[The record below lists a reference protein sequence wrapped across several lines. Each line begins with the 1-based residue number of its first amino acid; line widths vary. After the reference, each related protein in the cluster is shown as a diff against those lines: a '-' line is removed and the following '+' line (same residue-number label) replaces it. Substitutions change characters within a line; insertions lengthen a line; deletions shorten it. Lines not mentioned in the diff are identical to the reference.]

1 VSANLRPVV
10 LAMGV
15 VALAAL
21 VPARAQ
27 RQPFQSGIEV
37 IAVAATVRDTDG
49 RLVKGLPR
57 EAFEVYDD
65 GQRQMVTQFTNERV
79 PLSLGVLIDV
89 SDSMFGQRIK
99 DARAAVDRFLFDL
112 LDASDEFF
120 VLAFNHEP
128 RFLTGWTT
136 SPAAVRQA
144 LDQLRPWGGT
154 AEYDAI
160 LAALPIFA
168 KRTKPRA
175 SLLLITDGADTASDA
190 KLRDVRSAMLQ
201 SDAFAFAI
209 AIDPPDRVA
218 INTRVNAV
226 ALKDVTDNGGGRT
239 EVARNAEE
247 LVTATASI
255 AEELNN
261 QYLIGYNA
269 PHKADGQFHGIRVAV
284 RGGEYRVR
292 ARKGYVATPLPSK
305 K

>member
-1 VSANLRPVV
+1 MRRNLGPIA
-10 LAMGV
+10 LSLGAA
-15 VALAAL
+15 ALAVF
-21 VPARAQ
+21 VPSPAQ
-27 RQPFQSGIEV
+27 RQAFQSGVEV
-37 IAVAATVRDTDG
+37 IAVAATVRARDG
-49 RLVKGLPR
+49 HLVKGLSR
-57 EAFEVYDD
+57 EVFEVYDD
-65 GQRQMVTQFTNERV
+65 GQRQPITQFTSERV

-89 SDSMFGQRIK
+89 SDSMFGERIK

-128 RFLTGWTT
+128 RFLTGWTS

-144 LDQLRPWGGT
+144 LEALRPWGGT
-154 AEYDAI
+154 AEYDAV
-160 LAALPIFA
+160 LAALPLFA

-190 KLRDVRSAMLQ
+190 KLGDVRSAMLQ

-209 AIDPPDRVA
+209 AIDPPDTVA
-218 INTRVNAV
+218 INTRVNVV
-226 ALKDVTDNGGGRT
+226 ALTEITDNAGGRT
-239 EVARNAEE
+239 EVVRNAEE
-247 LVTATASI
+247 LVTATAEI

-284 RGGEYRVR
+284 RDGEYRVR
-292 ARKGYVATPLPSK
+292 ARKGYVATPLPAK

>member
-1 VSANLRPVV
+1 VGLDARAIAL
-10 LAMGV
+10 V
-15 VALAAL
+15 VAVAAL
-21 VPARAQ
+21 GGPDALRAQ
-27 RQPFQSGIEV
+27 RQPFQSGVEV
-37 IAVAATVRDTDG
+37 IGVAATVRDRDG
-49 RLVKGLPR
+49 RLVQGLSR

-65 GQRQMVTQFTNERV
+65 GQRQAVTQFTKERV

-112 LDASDEFF
+112 LEPSDEFF

-128 RFLTGWTT
+128 RFLTGWT
-136 SPAAVRQA
+136 SNPATVRQA
-144 LDQLRPWGGT
+144 LDGLRPWGGT
-154 AEYDAI
+154 AEYDAV
-160 LAALPIFA
+160 LAALPFFA
-168 KRTKPRA
+168 KRAKPRA

-201 SDAFAFAI
+201 SEAFAFAI

-218 INTRVNAV
+218 INTRVNVV
-226 ALKDVTDNGGGRT
+226 ALRDVTDNGGGRT
-239 EVARNAEE
+239 VVVRNAEE
-247 LVTATASI
+247 LVTATAGI
-255 AEELNN
+255 AEELNH

-269 PHKADGQFHGIRVAV
+269 PRKPDGQFHSIRVAV

-292 ARKGYVATPLPSK
+292 ARKGYVATPLPAK

>member
-1 VSANLRPVV
+1 VDARLIALVAGAAV
-10 LAMGV
+10 LGGLDA
-15 VALAAL
+15 ALA
-21 VPARAQ
+21 Q
-27 RQPFQSGIEV
+27 RRPFQSGVEV
-37 IAVAATVRDTDG
+37 IAVAATVRDMDG

-57 EAFEVYDD
+57 EAFEIYDD
-65 GQRQMVTQFTNERV
+65 GQQQAVTQFTNERV
-79 PLSLGVLIDV
+79 PVSLGVLIDV

-99 DARAAVDRFLFDL
+99 DARAAVDRFLLDL

-128 RFLTGWTT
+128 RFLTGWTS
-136 SPAAVRQA
+136 SPDTVRLA
-144 LDQLRPWGGT
+144 LEAIRPWGGT
-154 AEYDAI
+154 AEYDAV
-160 LAALPIFA
+160 LAALPFFD

-201 SDAFAFAI
+201 SETFAFAI
-209 AIDPPDRVA
+209 AIDPPERVA

-226 ALKDVTDNGGGRT
+226 ALRDVTDNAGGRT

-247 LVTATASI
+247 LVAATAGI

-269 PHKADGQFHGIRVAV
+269 PHKADGKFHSIRVAV

-292 ARKGYVATPLPSK
+292 ARKGYVATPLPVK
-305 K
+305 R

>member
-1 VSANLRPVV
+1 MSVDARLIALVAGAAV
-10 LAMGV
+10 LGGLDA
-15 VALAAL
+15 ALA
-21 VPARAQ
+21 Q
-27 RQPFQSGIEV
+27 RRPFQSGVEV
-37 IAVAATVRDTDG
+37 IAVAATVRDMDG

-57 EAFEVYDD
+57 EAFEIYDD
-65 GQRQMVTQFTNERV
+65 GQQQAVTQFTNERV
-79 PLSLGVLIDV
+79 PVSLGVLIDV

-99 DARAAVDRFLFDL
+99 DARAAVDRFLLDL

-128 RFLTGWTT
+128 RFLTGWTS
-136 SPAAVRQA
+136 SPDTVRLA
-144 LDQLRPWGGT
+144 LEAIRPWGGT
-154 AEYDAI
+154 AEYDAV
-160 LAALPIFA
+160 LAALPFFD

-201 SDAFAFAI
+201 SETFAFAI
-209 AIDPPDRVA
+209 AIDPPERVA

-226 ALKDVTDNGGGRT
+226 ALRDVTDNAGGRT

-247 LVTATASI
+247 LVAATAGI

-269 PHKADGQFHGIRVAV
+269 PHKADGRFHSIRVAV

-292 ARKGYVATPLPSK
+292 ARKGYVATPLPVK
-305 K
+305 R

>member
-1 VSANLRPVV
+1 VSVDARLIA
-10 LAMGV
+10 L
-15 VALAAL
+15 VAGAAAL
-21 VPARAQ
+21 GGLQAAEAQ
-27 RQPFQSGIEV
+27 RRPFQSGVEV
-37 IAVAATVRDTDG
+37 IAVAVTVRDMDG
-49 RLVKGLPR
+49 RLAKGLPR
-57 EAFEVYDD
+57 EAFEIYDD
-65 GQRQMVTQFTNERV
+65 GQQQAVTQFTNERV
-79 PLSLGVLIDV
+79 PVSLGVLIDV

-112 LDASDEFF
+112 LNPSDEFF

-128 RFLTGWTT
+128 RFLTGWTS
-136 SPAAVRQA
+136 SPDTVRLA
-144 LDQLRPWGGT
+144 LDAIRPWGGT

-160 LAALPIFA
+160 LAALPFFDT
-168 KRTKPRA
+168 RTKPRA

-201 SDAFAFAI
+201 SETFAFAI
-209 AIDPPDRVA
+209 AIDPPERVA

-226 ALKDVTDNGGGRT
+226 ALRDVTDNAGGRT

-247 LVTATASI
+247 LVAATAGI

-269 PHKADGQFHGIRVAV
+269 PHKADGRFHSIRVAV

-292 ARKGYVATPLPSK
+292 ARKGYVATPLPVK
-305 K
+305 R